1 MLSFGQDI
9 FWRNKI
15 CKVPD
20 KKEDQVLLDLATG
33 TGDILF
39 SFLKKRKDIAYAIG
53 LDMSINMLKEAE
65 KKSIHKKFNKKAGF
79 LRGDANQIPLS
90 KEKADFATM
99 AFGIRNITE
108 PEVCL
113 KDIKRVL
120 KFGGKALILEFSLP
134 KSKFMK
140 FFFLLYLRN
149 IVPIIGWLVSGD
161 KYAYRY
167 LNETIEDFPY
177 GEAFCKIMENAGF
190 SNISFTP
197 LTFGIATI
205 YQGEKN

>member
-15 CKVPD
+15 CKIPD

-65 KKSIHKKFNKKAGF
+65 KKSLHKKFNKKAGF

-90 KEKADFATM
+90 KEKADF
-99 AFGIRNITE
+99 
-108 PEVCL
+108 
-113 KDIKRVL
+113 
-120 KFGGKALILEFSLP
+120 
-134 KSKFMK
+134 
-140 FFFLLYLRN
+140 
-149 IVPIIGWLVSGD
+149 
-161 KYAYRY
+161 
-167 LNETIEDFPY
+167 
-177 GEAFCKIMENAGF
+177 
-190 SNISFTP
+190 
-197 LTFGIATI
+197 
-205 YQGEKN
+205 